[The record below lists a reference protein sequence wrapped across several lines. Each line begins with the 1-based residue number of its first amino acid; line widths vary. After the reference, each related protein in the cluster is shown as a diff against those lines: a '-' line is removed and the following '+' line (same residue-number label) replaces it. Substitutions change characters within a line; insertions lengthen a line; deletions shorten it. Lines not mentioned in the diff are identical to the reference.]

1 MIRQYNVTRADF
13 RRTRGT
19 AALRMNG
26 RSIRVSRKYHEL
38 SAVTGI
44 LPCRDGWSVKCPVM
58 KGSVPYGIGS

>member
-13 RRTRGT
+13 QRTRGP

-44 LPCRDGWSVKCPVM
+44 LPCRERMVC
-58 KGSVPYGIGS
+58 